1 MTRLRL
7 AGLSLVL
14 LALTACTHGLELE
27 NGQRP
32 AQPITR
38 ISFLFSEGQSDIVL
52 NAPPSVEQQAEA
64 TGPTPAAVSATP
76 TATPSTSSPS
86 AAVATPTPVT
96 TARETP
102 AQPSP
107 TAAEATADPTPTAEP
122 TPLPD
127 VDVAAIT
134 ADETAKSL
142 VIPATE
148 VDPGLETGDES
159 SDPTGFLSEEL
170 MAQSALASF
179 YVSGSSR
186 QPSGGGRPV
195 QLVQR
200 LFVHANTQGAHR
212 MFVESDVVT
221 DGTVVRDTVRA
232 TLRLVAR
239 DPSATWGPGAPTAA
253 VFAAIDRYRVR
264 YVRSDGR
271 NAPGIDV
278 PHPWDGA
285 LTLLVSLDGKT
296 GEFVLVRASAK
307 LDPPLVR
314 LRDGGGDLV
323 INTLAYVTFY
333 GRDHGGARIEATGA
347 ITVEFADWPDA
358 APLQ

>member
-14 LALTACTHGLELE
+14 LALNACTHGLELE

-127 VDVAAIT
+127 VDIAAIT

-200 LFVHANTQGAHR
+200 LFVHANTQGASR
-212 MFVESDVVT
+212 MFDELVDSAAPALAIAALGLFRQFYPDLEPATRTSDQFTLADQNRLIEVRIEPNVAPEERELGPGDPHIYYLILRQGRVSAIFELMYLSAQDPGVVT
-221 DGTVVRDTVRA
+221 VLGE
-232 TLRLVAR
+232 RLINR
-239 DPSATWGPGAPTAA
+239 IPS
-253 VFAAIDRYRVR
+253 
-264 YVRSDGR
+264 
-271 NAPGIDV
+271 
-278 PHPWDGA
+278 
-285 LTLLVSLDGKT
+285 
-296 GEFVLVRASAK
+296 E
-307 LDPPLVR
+307 
-314 LRDGGGDLV
+314 
-323 INTLAYVTFY
+323 LA
-333 GRDHGGARIEATGA
+333 E
-347 ITVEFADWPDA
+347 A
-358 APLQ
+358 AP